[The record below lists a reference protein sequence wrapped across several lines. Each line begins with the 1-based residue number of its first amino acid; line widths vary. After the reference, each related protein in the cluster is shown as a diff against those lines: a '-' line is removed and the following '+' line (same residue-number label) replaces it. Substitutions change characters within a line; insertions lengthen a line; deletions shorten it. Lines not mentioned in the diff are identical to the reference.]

1 MLFTKKQLE
10 AEKLPPTQGA
20 LHQAIARAHYKA
32 MVWDQDHVPNQQM
45 PPATEYGWEA
55 EGDQLVPV
63 TPRDPPAPGTITQ
76 LIPVHVTLFL
86 SISKFELL

>member
-10 AEKLPPTQGA
+10 AEKLPHTQGA
-20 LHQAIARAHYKA
+20 LHQAIARTHYKA
-32 MVWDQDHVPNQQM
+32 MVWDQDHVPNPQM

-63 TPRDPPAPGTITQ
+63 TTRDPPAPGTITQ